1 MSVFSAADLKKF
13 LREEVLRD
21 DFGRP
26 HRPERRPR
34 LIALY
39 IEGTMEGMPPL
50 RHWECPSEAGWN
62 EDGADD
68 GEPLDVD
75 GLVGKIQVL
84 CDREVSN
91 KKATIVFRLCAILG
105 QNVAISP
112 SNFGPSFP
120 FTIRPTRRIMS
131 QDSDEASPFAQ
142 SVGEA
147 NERGL
152 NIIGITALRT
162 SAELL
167 FPQLQEIREQ
177 QQETIRDLR
186 QQLQEER
193 AENTDLR
200 SRLRQSEDQ
209 QLERTLKVR
218 EHAFKQR
225 LKERGAKMVISTLT
239 MVTSAWLAKQK
250 GEEARQMTSG
260 NGGGGGGGAGNFRA
274 LPPQQQQPQQPGEAP
289 GSPSAPHSDVAQ
301 GSPANGVSQKHCA
314 TCTCTP
320 EQLAAAPPPAAGPPV
335 DPDAAVLMRAARDD
349 FDIDGLFGIFAR
361 EIESYALELVNVF
374 PVESQ
379 GLLYQAGMEFKET
392 GKVGP
397 ILIAGIC
404 DNFSTNEQV
413 HAIMSKIRSEKGRVA
428 LASILKDHLLKRQ
441 REVQEGAEFVSDLNT
456 RSDRLSSGEFAD
468 VEPAIPDNP
477 EADIEVGMPKFL
489 TREEASKHRQQKQ
502 KTHQKVQV
510 VVDKKDKPR

>member
-26 HRPERRPR
+26 HRPDRRAR
-34 LIALY
+34 VIALY
-39 IEGTMEGMPPL
+39 IEGTMEAMPPM
-50 RHWECPSEAGWN
+50 RHWECPSEGGWN
-62 EDGADD
+62 EDGADG
-68 GEPLDVD
+68 GEALDVD

-84 CDREVSN
+84 CDREVVA
-91 KKATIVFRLCAILG
+91 KKSTMVFRLCAIMG
-105 QNVAISP
+105 QNVAITP
-112 SNFGPSFP
+112 SNIGPNFP
-120 FTIRPTRRIMS
+120 FTIRPTRRIQA

-147 NERGL
+147 NERGV

-167 FPQLQEIREQ
+167 FPQLQEVREQ

-186 QQLQEER
+186 AQLAEER

-200 SRLRQSEDQ
+200 ARLRQSEDQ

-250 GEEARQMTSG
+250 GEDVRQMTSG
-260 NGGGGGGGAGNFRA
+260 GGGNVGNFRA
-274 LPPQQQQPQQPGEAP
+274 LPPQQAASQDSQQQQTSGTAGPTASAAGE
-289 GSPSAPHSDVAQ
+289 H
-301 GSPANGVSQKHCA
+301 KHCA

-320 EQLAAAPPPAAGPPV
+320 EQLAATPPQPAGPPV
-335 DPDAAVLMRAARDD
+335 DPDAEVLRRAARDD
-349 FDIDGLFGIFAR
+349 FDIDALFQIFAR

-379 GLLYQAGMEFKET
+379 GLLYQAGMELKET

-441 REVQEGAEFVSDLNT
+441 REREEGQEFVNDLDA
-456 RSDRLSSGEFAD
+456 RSDRLSSGEFAN
-468 VEPAIPDNP
+468 VEPEIPDNP

-489 TREEASKHRQQKQ
+489 TRKEASEHRKQ
-502 KTHQKVQV
+502 KTTQRVQV
-510 VVDKKDKPR
+510 TVDNPNKKDRPR